1 MNIDPSG
8 NFLYAA
14 NQNTEYC
21 RIPHPAGGGL
31 RFSTLVN
38 TPTTGRRRVW
48 FHSPAFVPRHAEMS
62 GPSPDVAPI
71 HNRQMVLV
79 DRWGWLTSL
88 DFVDAPQIY
97 GSWIAAISAFSR
109 HREQRRWC

>member
-38 TPTTGRRRVW
+38 TPTPVDVEFGSIVQLSFPGTRR
-48 FHSPAFVPRHAEMS
+48 
-62 GPSPDVAPI
+62 
-71 HNRQMVLV
+71 
-79 DRWGWLTSL
+79 
-88 DFVDAPQIY
+88 
-97 GSWIAAISAFSR
+97 
-109 HREQRRWC
+109 

>member
-1 MNIDPSG
+1 MPPTRTPNIAV
-8 NFLYAA
+8 F
-14 NQNTEYC
+14 
-21 RIPHPAGGGL
+21 RIQPVNGRL

-38 TPTTGRRRVW
+38 TPTPVDVEFGSIVQLSFPGT
-48 FHSPAFVPRHAEMS
+48 AEMS

-79 DRWGWLTSL
+79 DRWGWLMSL

-97 GSWIAAISAFSR
+97 GSWITAISAFSR